1 MSLQALPP
9 RMTPRI
15 LVTPSGC
22 WEWQGEL
29 NRNGYGRV
37 WIGGKRHMT
46 HRAVWELLRGQ
57 IEAGLVLDHLCK
69 VRNCCNP
76 DHLEPVTVKENT
88 HRGDAVL
95 FKRLETACHDA
106 RN

>member
-1 MSLQALPP
+1 MSLEKLQ
-9 RMTPRI
+9 PRI

-37 WIGGKRHMT
+37 WIEGRRLMV
-46 HRAVWELLRGQ
+46 HRVVWELLRGP
-57 IEAGLVLDHLCK
+57 IGEGLVLDHLCK
-69 VRNCCNP
+69 VRCCCNP
-76 DHLEPVTVKENT
+76 DHLDPVTQRENV

-95 FKRLETACHDA
+95 FQPVAAE
-106 RN
+106 